1 MARLSFS
8 DDAQAAISSVSY
20 STRVVGDRLCIDLN
34 AGPTFVGMVEY
45 GVLVKDIRSII
56 ALNFP
61 DFNPAKLSNFPTK
74 GDLQKLLQWNALL
87 SFRRKKVYAIVDV
100 PIHRKSRHPPQQCAD
115 QGPIR
120 KNFKTIWYFRRTKSY
135 KQTSGYHA
143 LVTNYRLLQNLA
155 HHCSGPYAPR
165 INVRKKMI
173 SAFLSHFWK

>member
-1 MARLSFS
+1 MARLSFP
-8 DDAQAAISSVSY
+8 DDAQAIMAHATY

-45 GVLVKDIRSII
+45 GVLVKDIQSII
-56 ALNFP
+56 ALHFP

-74 GDLQKLLQWNALL
+74 GDLQKLLKWNAVL

-100 PIHRKSRHPPQQCAD
+100 PIHQKSRHTPSD
-115 QGPIR
+115 QGPLR

-165 INVRKKMI
+165 CNVRKKMI